1 VSRSPDV
8 VVVGGGIVGIATA
21 ASCARRGLRV
31 TLCEAGGL
39 AQAASGRN
47 QGLVI
52 GPHPVAMEA
61 IGRRTLELFLDLHER
76 SGQAFAFD
84 REPHGCLVLGA
95 EGSGDVLSGPELHAA
110 EPLLAP
116 GVERAELNLDARRID
131 PGAAAVALADVARA
145 AGAEIRTGCAVRE
158 LLRRGEAVTGVLTD
172 DGRIEADAVVVAAGP
187 WSWRVCR
194 SLPDDV
200 PVRGVHGWILVTRP
214 APFRLR
220 HAIEEE
226 WTRPAPAAPTLAQ
239 LGDGTEPLPYVTCVL
254 QQDAGGRVLVGS
266 SLHGATSEVDESP
279 ETRRAIAR
287 RAVEL
292 MPALA
297 GLTIAEARSCQRPF
311 SPDGLPLLG
320 PYPGAEGLVLATGHG
335 SLGVTQSL
343 GSGEAVAEGILG
355 EQWDPALAPARLLA

>member
-1 VSRSPDV
+1 VSASPDV
-8 VVVGGGIVGIATA
+8 VVVGGGIVGIAVA
-21 ASCARRGLRV
+21 ASCAQRGLSV
-31 TLCEAGGL
+31 TLCESGGL

-52 GPHPVAMEA
+52 GPHHPAMEA

-76 SGQAFAFD
+76 SGGSFAFD
-84 REPHGCLVLGA
+84 RDEHGCLILGD
-95 EGSGDVLSGPELHAA
+95 EGGERLSQAELHAA

-116 GVERAELNLDARRID
+116 HIEGGELNRNARRID
-131 PGAAAVALADVARA
+131 PGAAAAALADEARA

-158 LLRRGEAVTGVLTD
+158 LLRRGDDVTGVLTD
-172 DGRIEADAVVVAAGP
+172 AGRIAAGTVVVAAGP

-194 SLPDDV
+194 SLPFDV
-200 PVRGVHGWILVTRP
+200 PVRGVLGWIIVTRP

-226 WTRPAPAAPTLAQ
+226 WSRPAPPTPTLAQ
-239 LGDGTEPLPYVTCVL
+239 VAAGDEPAPYVACVL
-254 QQDAGGRVLVGS
+254 QQDAAGRVLIGS
-266 SLHGATSEVDESP
+266 SLHGATSDADESP
-279 ETRRAIAR
+279 ETRRAIAQ

-297 GLTIAEARSCQRPF
+297 GLAIAETRSCQRPY
-311 SPDGLPLLG
+311 SPDGLPLVG

-335 SLGVTQSL
+335 SVGVTQSL
-343 GSGEAVAEGILG
+343 GTGEAVADGISG
-355 EQWDPALAPARLLA
+355 RGWDAALAPARLLV